1 MLRWKPWWSVLTV
14 LLMLWGG
21 VPAHAASGDSPPC
34 PLLPTTT
41 LTAWPEVRT
50 ASCSPP
56 TTVTAGVVHQSAR
69 WSTSEGPLQANV
81 LTVDLSNPNV
91 RVGVAEAHDHLLQGP
106 ETLSA
111 MADRTGA
118 VAGINGDDF
127 AITGS
132 GKPVG
137 MVAID
142 GSLWQS
148 PLSGI
153 AVLGVTASGKMVIAP
168 ESFSG
173 TVMAEQSSY
182 PLGAV
187 NRLKAWPS
195 TAVTLFTPA
204 LGAPVTFSSPATV
217 AFLVPDPTQAGR
229 YTVSLV
235 EPRLSQLETLHTHA
249 VLAAP
254 MSSPASQWMQAHLHP
269 GDPVQIQERLDP
281 GPSLVSAI
289 GGGPIILQDG
299 HWVNLPSTIAA
310 KAAPDALN
318 PLTAVGVDQSGT
330 KAFFVVF
337 DGRQPAL
344 SVGATYRQAA
354 EYLKSL
360 GAYSAMLFD
369 GGGSSEMVVRQP
381 GDQQVTVVNSPSDGK
396 ERPVANGLFVYST
409 HQTPGMV
416 NQLVVN
422 HDQPVTLLQGTAVPI
437 SAYLLD
443 QWDNP
448 LSDLITFA
456 VAPPDLATPRGHQLI
471 AGKPGSGRLWAEV
484 TNTPFPAETWI
495 PLQVVSHLAALSLT
509 PPVTTLSPG
518 QSVTFSVYGIAED
531 GSHVPLPASAITW
544 HLQPSALGTITPSGV
559 FTAGSGVGWATIS
572 ASAGGATAVARVAVG
587 TVSAVVDLLTDPAHP
602 WVLHAVGA
610 SGQLTLDTAQPPD
623 PTAKGSLALQ
633 YQIASGPGVKQLVLY
648 PKDTVDQISASP
660 AGWGPEAVSA
670 WVYGD
675 GSGLWMAAAFVDGA
689 GHSLVLYPTYVT
701 FTGWHQVEIPIPP
714 GTPLPLQLQYL
725 DFLVIN
731 PAQPLQGTLELGP
744 LEALYPPP
752 PPNTG

>member
-1 MLRWKPWWSVLTV
+1 MKRWRSWWSVLAV
-14 LLMLWGG
+14 LLMLWGS
-21 VPAHAASGDSPPC
+21 VPAHATSQDSPPC
-34 PLLPTTT
+34 PLLPSAP

-69 WSTSEGPLQANV
+69 WSTREGPLQANV

-91 RVGVAEAHDHLLQGP
+91 RVGVVEAHDHLLQGP

-168 ESFSG
+168 QSFSG
-173 TVMAEQSSY
+173 TVVADQSSY
-182 PLGAV
+182 PLYAV
-187 NRLKAWPS
+187 NRLRAWPS
-195 TAVTLFTPA
+195 TAVTLLTPA
-204 LGAPVTFSSPATV
+204 LGAPVTLASPATV
-217 AFLVPDPTQAGR
+217 AFLVQDPAHPDS
-229 YTVSLV
+229 YTVSLL
-235 EPRLSQLETLHTHA
+235 EPRLSQLGTLHSHV

-254 MSSPASQWMQAHLHP
+254 TSSPASLWMQAHLHP
-269 GDPVQIQERLDP
+269 GDRVQIQERLDS
-281 GPSLVSAI
+281 GESLVAAI

-299 HWVNLPSTIAA
+299 HWANLPSTIAA

-381 GDQQVTVVNSPSDGK
+381 GDHQVTVINSPSDGK

-409 HQTPGMV
+409 HQAPGMV

-422 HDQPVTLLQGTAVPI
+422 HDQPVTLLQGTSVPI

-448 LSDLITFA
+448 LSNPITFT
-456 VAPPDLATPRGHQLI
+456 VAPPDLATPIGHQLI
-471 AGKPGSGRLWAEV
+471 ARQPGSGRLWAEGS
-484 TNTPFPAETWI
+484 NLPFPVETWI
-495 PLQVVSHLAALSLT
+495 PLKVVSHLAALSVI
-509 PPVTTLSPG
+509 PSVTLAPG
-518 QSVTFSVYGIAED
+518 QSVTFSVYGIADD
-531 GSHVPLPASAITW
+531 GSHVPLPASAISW
-544 HLQPSALGTITPSGV
+544 QLKPSALGTITPSGV
-559 FTAGSGVGWATIS
+559 FTAGSGVGWVTIS
-572 ASAGGATAVARVAVG
+572 ATAGGATAVARVAVG

-610 SGQLTLDTAQPPD
+610 SGQLALDTNQPPD
-623 PTAKGSLALQ
+623 PTAKGSLALH
-633 YQIASGPGVKQLVLY
+633 YQIASGSGVKQLVLF
-648 PKDTVDQISASP
+648 PKDTVDQIAASP
-660 AGWGPEAVSA
+660 AGLGPEAVSA